1 MLQIYCP
8 HCREKREEEEFSYSG
23 EAHIVRPLK
32 PEALSDKEWGDYLF
46 FRKNP
51 RGLHHE
57 MWYHAV
63 GCGRYFYATRDTLS
77 YEIFETY
84 IVGEKPQ
91 VIATE
96 AENEAS

>member
-8 HCREKREEEEFSYSG
+8 HCRENREEEEFSYSG
-23 EAHIVRPLK
+23 EAHIVRPLN
-32 PEALSDKEWGDYLF
+32 PEALSDKDWGDYLF

-77 YEIFETY
+77 YEILETY
-84 IVGEKPQ
+84 VVGEKPQ
-91 VIATE
+91 VTATE
-96 AENEAS
+96 AEK

>member
-8 HCREKREEEEFSYSG
+8 HCRENREEEEFSYSG
-23 EAHIVRPLK
+23 EGHIVRPLN
-32 PEALSDKEWGDYLF
+32 PEALSDKDWGDYLF

-63 GCGRYFYATRDTLS
+63 GCGRYFYVTRDTLS
-77 YEIFETY
+77 YEILESY
-84 IVGEKPQ
+84 VVGEKPQ
-91 VIATE
+91 VTATE

>member
-8 HCREKREEEEFSYSG
+8 HCRENRDEEEFSYSG
-23 EAHIVRPLK
+23 EAHIVRPLN
-32 PEALSDKEWGDYLF
+32 PEALSDKDWGDYLF

-51 RGLHHE
+51 RGLHNE

-63 GCGRYFYATRDTLS
+63 GCGRYFYVTRDTLS
-77 YEIFETY
+77 YEILESY
-84 IVGEKPQ
+84 VVGEKPQ
-91 VIATE
+91 VTATE

>member
-63 GCGRYFYATRDTLS
+63 GCGRYFYATRDTVS
-77 YEIFETY
+77 YEILETY
-84 IVGEKPQ
+84 VVGEKPR
-91 VIATE
+91 VTATE
-96 AENEAS
+96 AGK